1 MKRPIPWMG
10 LFFCGYPLRLGGV
23 ESELLFRV
31 REVPTT
37 VSLRGG

>member
-1 MKRPIPWMG
+1 MKKTHSLDG
-10 LFFCGYPLRLGGV
+10 SFFCGYPLRLGGV